1 MAVKHLTA
9 ANFDG
14 EIEKAPVALVDFW
27 APWCGPCRMM
37 GPVIEALGEKY
48 EGRAL
53 IAKVDTDQAQELAVR
68 FQVENIPTLVFFK
81 NGKEAA
87 RQMGTQAPERLAAVL
102 DKLLQN

>member
-9 ANFDG
+9 ANFDR
-14 EIEKAPVALVDFW
+14 ELEKAPAALVDFW

-48 EGRAL
+48 QGRAL

-68 FQVENIPTLVFFK
+68 FRVENIPTLVFFK
-81 NGKEAA
+81 DGKEAA
-87 RQMGTQAPERLAAVL
+87 RQVGVQAPESLAAVL
-102 DKLLQN
+102 DGLLEK